1 MFKESV
7 LSLGSNIG
15 NRMQFLTLAKK
26 AIQKKA
32 GVILKESNIYETEP
46 WGVENQDFYLNQ
58 IISLQTKLSP
68 ESLLSILQEIEKDL
82 GRERLVPFGPRTID
96 IDILYYCN
104 QILDS
109 KNLKI
114 PHPFIQKRRFILVPL
129 SEILPQMVHPLLNKT
144 NIRLLEELE
153 DDNEIIKWQP
163 LEKYEK

>member
-15 NRMQFLTLAKK
+15 NRMQFLTQAKK

-46 WGVENQDFYLNQ
+46 WGVKNQDFYLNQ

-104 QILDS
+104 QILES